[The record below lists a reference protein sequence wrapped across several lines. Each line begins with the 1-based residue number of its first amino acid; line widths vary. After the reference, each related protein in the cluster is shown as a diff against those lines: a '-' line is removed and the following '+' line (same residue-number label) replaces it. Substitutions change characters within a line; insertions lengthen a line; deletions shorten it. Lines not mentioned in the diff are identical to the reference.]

1 MKLIT
6 EKLIEQTLEDW
17 GFLTDV
23 NDAIAQE
30 LVLNHYGAKLTSG
43 WSDRACLYIHDE
55 TTADGHTVFV
65 CTGDLN
71 RISVNEDIFQYESSE
86 MTDRLVDAIRDG
98 AIVTCDLDTIT
109 YDAIETLYVDLLDEK
124 REEAIESLLEQG
136 YVKEITEVNSLFTYV
151 LQLSQKVDNG
161 IEGTEFVIY
170 KDDANPFF
178 LPMIKDL
185 NLVNMFAKNYGI
197 KITTVSP
204 FTEIKV
210 NKI

>member
-6 EKLIEQTLEDW
+6 EKLIDKTLEDW
-17 GFLTDV
+17 GYLPDV
-23 NDAIAQE
+23 NDEIAQS
-30 LVLNHYGAKLTSG
+30 LVLNHYGATLTVG
-43 WSDRACLYIHDE
+43 WSDQASLYIHDE
-55 TTADGHTVFV
+55 STADGYTIYV
-65 CTGDLN
+65 CTSDLN
-71 RISVNEDIFQYESSE
+71 RISVNEDVFQYESSD

-98 AIVTCDLDTIT
+98 ATVTCDIEQIT
-109 YDAIETLYVDLLDEK
+109 YDAIETLYIDLLDEK
-124 REEAIESLLEQG
+124 RDEAIDYLLEEG

>member
-151 LQLSQKVDNG
+151 LQLSQRVNKG
-161 IEGTEFVIY
+161 ATFKIF
-170 KDDANPFF
+170 KDDANQFF
-178 LPMIKDL
+178 LPMIKDIS
-185 NLVNMFAKNYGI
+185 LVNTFAKNYGVQ
-197 KITTVSP
+197 ITTVSP
-204 FTEIKV
+204 FTEITVKT
-210 NKI
+210 I